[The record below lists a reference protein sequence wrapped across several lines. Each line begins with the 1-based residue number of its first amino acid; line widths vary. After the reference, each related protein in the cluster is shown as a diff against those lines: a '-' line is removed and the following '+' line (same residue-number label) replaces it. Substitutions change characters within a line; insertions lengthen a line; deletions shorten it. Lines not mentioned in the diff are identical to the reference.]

1 METLWQD
8 AGLRADVVVID
19 DEESIREGCRQAL
32 EMEGYRA
39 LLADDGR
46 AGLSMVERAHPRVV
60 LLDLRMP
67 GLSGV
72 EVLERLPG
80 IDPRIVPIVITGY
93 GSIDTAVESM
103 KSGAF
108 DFITKPFDMDKL
120 IDVVQRA
127 LRSYDGSRTTAKPA
141 ARPVVEAKRTP
152 ALDSSTTESDALMRG
167 LEALGAY
174 YDLDAQDHTLDE
186 ALRSLEDEARYHAR
200 KTGRSQ
206 ERKEAVHALTAD
218 LKLVDTILE
227 KHEFKKNALIQILLD
242 IQSEKRW
249 LPRHVLTW
257 VSRRLNLP
265 LARIYEVATFYE
277 ALSLEPRGA
286 HTVQVC
292 LGTACHVRRGPALA
306 TTVSSVLG
314 IEPGQTDP
322 DMKFTFEQVHCLGC
336 CALAPVM
343 KVDDAYYG
351 NPSLEELE
359 QIFATH
365 GGKERKQ

>member
-39 LLADDGR
+39 LLANDGR
-46 AGLSMVERAHPRVV
+46 AGLSMVERSHPRVV

-72 EVLERLPG
+72 EVLERLSG

-93 GSIDTAVESM
+93 GSIDTAVQSM
-103 KSGAF
+103 KFGAF

-127 LRSYDGSRTTAKPA
+127 LRSYADGTSAAAKP
-141 ARPVVEAKRTP
+141 PVIEAKRTP
-152 ALDSSTTESDALMRG
+152 AADSNATEPDVLMRG
-167 LEALGAY
+167 LEALSAY
-174 YDLDAQDHTLDE
+174 YDLDTRDHTLGE

-206 ERKEAVHALTAD
+206 ECKEAVRTLTAD

-265 LARIYEVATFYE
+265 LARIYEIATFYE

-359 QIFATH
+359 EIFATH
-365 GGKERKQ
+365 GGKENGK